1 MPLFWFLLQYT
12 SCACSKPSHKWY
24 YTVSA
29 HLCLAPATQHN
40 VFEILHITE
49 HIGSVFSFIAELCEY
64 ATTCW
69 SIRLLTDTWAV
80 STSWLLWWKLLYFCT
95 SLSID
100 INFGFSQLNCW
111 DNRVG
116 KCLSLEETYK
126 PFPKMVALF
135 YSFTNN
141 VCKFRL
147 LHILMNICY
156 SQPNYSHFSGSMVIC
171 HCSFNLHFLDNYNV
185 DHILIDL
192 FAICISSFM
201 KNLFKY
207 VLYFLIGLFIRTL
220 WPGCKSFDICIANI
234 LLSVTCIFIFL
245 RVNFYKCKF

>member
-1 MPLFWFLLQYT
+1 MLLSISVVYSVLLLNCVNMPQLADPFACWWILEPFPLLDYYDE
-12 SCACSKPSHKWY
+12 SCYK
-24 YTVSA
+24 
-29 HLCLAPATQHN
+29 
-40 VFEILHITE
+40 
-49 HIGSVFSFIAELCEY
+49 
-64 ATTCW
+64 
-69 SIRLLTDTWAV
+69 
-80 STSWLLWWKLLYFCT
+80 YFCT

-100 INFGFSQLNCW
+100 MNFGFSQLNCW
-111 DNRVG
+111 DNRVA

-135 YSFTNN
+135 YSYTNN

-220 WPGCKSFDICIANI
+220 WSGCKSFDICIANI
-234 LLSVTCIFIFL
+234 FLSVTCIFIFL
-245 RVNFYKCKF
+245 RVHFYKWKF